1 MEEKPWYET
10 EEDRLYEEAVN
21 SIKSAV
27 ENSVPFDEAAA
38 KLDVKDEGLKAAI
51 VDDALK
57 LLIAEMHFMKRA
69 SLDEVANALKVP
81 LTRVEDAKKQMLEEV
96 EQAAIEKYKESLGQ
110 EGNA

>member
-1 MEEKPWYET
+1 MEERPWYET

-38 KLDVKDEGLKAAI
+38 KLDVKDE
-51 VDDALK
+51 
-57 LLIAEMHFMKRA
+57 
-69 SLDEVANALKVP
+69 ALKVP
-81 LTRVEDAKKQMLEEV
+81 LKKVEAAKKEMLEEV
-96 EQAAIEKYKESLGQ
+96 EQAAIEKYRESLGQ

>member
-1 MEEKPWYET
+1 MEERPWYET

-38 KLDVKDEGLKAAI
+38 KIDVKDEGLKAAI
-51 VDDALK
+51 VADALK
-57 LLIAEMHFMKRA
+57 VLIAEMHFMKKV

-81 LTRVEDAKKQMLEEV
+81 LKKVEDAKKEMLEEV